1 MLKLD
6 SRCPFY
12 VGCFFT
18 WGTCSCMGAY
28 NSYCKCPHCPEC
40 ALLGVPSIPI
50 LQLTPYV
57 SSCLVSCTTKNSPVN
72 EVEFLGLLT
81 QCSKDS

>member
-28 NSYCKCPHCPEC
+28 NSYCKCPHCPGC

-57 SSCLVSCTTKNSPVN
+57 FELPGVVHNLCVPPNQKQSS
-72 EVEFLGLLT
+72 E
-81 QCSKDS
+81 